1 MFRARAPKLATM
13 PTLALPT
20 LRAIL
25 PARLRPLHADDAAA
39 WSRYLS
45 LPGVTGHTS
54 WGDVSERALRRQ
66 IAAYLP
72 TATHPRWALVGAWM
86 YAHIEGSASPR

>member
-20 LRAIL
+20 LPAIL
-25 PARLRPLHADDAAA
+25 PARLRPLHVDDAAA

-54 WGDVSERALRRQ
+54 WGDVSERALRR
-66 IAAYLP
+66 LP

-86 YAHIEGSASPR
+86 YARVEGSASPR